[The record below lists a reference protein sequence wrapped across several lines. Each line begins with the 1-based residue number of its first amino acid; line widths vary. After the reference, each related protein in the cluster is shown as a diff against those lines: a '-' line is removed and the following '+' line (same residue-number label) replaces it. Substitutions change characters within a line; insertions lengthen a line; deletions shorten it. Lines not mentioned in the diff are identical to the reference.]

1 MAGQGSENVICDDEV
16 GTFLGVQQAP
26 FSRTEKLGQ
35 SGKAKN
41 CSSSNVYLKLSTKIK
56 PLLLFY
62 NLVLDFFKGLFYD

>member
-1 MAGQGSENVICDDEV
+1 MTFTPWQGRDQGMRYVTTRW
-16 GTFLGVQQAP
+16 GLFWGLQQAP

-62 NLVLDFFKGLFYD
+62 NLVLDFF